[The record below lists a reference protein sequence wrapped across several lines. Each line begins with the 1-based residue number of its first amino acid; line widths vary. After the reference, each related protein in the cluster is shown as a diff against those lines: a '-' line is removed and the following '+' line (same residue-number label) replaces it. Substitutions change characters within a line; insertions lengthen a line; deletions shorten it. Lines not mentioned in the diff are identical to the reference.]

1 MKKGIIVDDATVMR
15 LRLRDILEKKYE
27 IVGEAADGKQA
38 LALYLTHKPDFITL
52 DITMPHVDG
61 LEALDLILS
70 ADPDARVVIVSA
82 VGQKKI
88 VFDALSR
95 GAKDFIVKPFDSE
108 RVLLSIDRL
117 FS

>member
-15 LRLRDILEKKYE
+15 LRLREILEKRYE
-27 IVGEAADGKQA
+27 VVGEAEDGKQA
-38 LALYLTHKPDFITL
+38 LSLYLAKKPDFITL

-61 LEALDLILS
+61 LEALSLILS
-70 ADPDARVVIVSA
+70 ADPDAKVVIVSA

-88 VFDALSR
+88 VFDALAR
-95 GAKDFIVKPFDSE
+95 GAKDFIVKPFDPE

-117 FS
+117 FA

>member
-27 IVGEAADGKQA
+27 IVGEAEDGKQA
-38 LALYLTHKPDFITL
+38 LALYLTLKPDFITL

-61 LEALDLILS
+61 LEALNLILS